1 MGQGAVIDAAPAPGP
16 IILVRHGEPALTR
29 NLWLHARGYRDW
41 WARYEVGGLKQ
52 PQSPPERLAP
62 LIAEARELT
71 ASTLRRSLE
80 SAQILAGERAVRP
93 DALFV
98 EAPLPPP
105 PLPDWLKLR
114 PRWWGVIARAW
125 WQLFGPAPGEEGPR
139 EARQRAERAA
149 QALIARAAAGE
160 SVVLI
165 AHGWFNLLIGRAL
178 TRLGWRCTLDQG
190 FRHWCAR
197 RFDPPAG

>member
-1 MGQGAVIDAAPAPGP
+1 MTSRPVPGP

-29 NLWLHARGYRDW
+29 DLWINARGYREW
-41 WARYEVGGLKQ
+41 WAAYEVGGLKS
-52 PQSPPERLAP
+52 PQSPPDDLGP
-62 LIAEARELT
+62 LIADAFELT

-80 SAQILAGERAVRP
+80 SAQALAQGRP
-93 DALFV
+93 IHPHGLFV

-125 WQLFGPAPGEEGPR
+125 WQLLPPRTGEETPR
-139 EARQRAERAA
+139 QARDRAERGARE
-149 QALIARAAAGE
+149 LIARADRGE
-160 SVVLI
+160 TVVLV

-178 TRLGWRCTLDQG
+178 MRRGWRRTLDQG

-197 RFDPPAG
+197 RFEAPP